1 MSHNQPRGA
10 SDPLQDAG
18 TLPRT
23 AKIIYLKERNIAMLR
38 KDLILRNPL
47 RLLGHD
53 TDDILPPGG
62 FGAVLACAGVGKTAL
77 MVQIAL
83 NALLRDKNVLHISL
97 NEPVYKVSLW
107 YEEVFRNITRT
118 YEQHEMNEL
127 WETILTHRFIMTFQV
142 EGFTV
147 PKLKERL
154 TDLTAQGIFFPQMII
169 LDGLPFDKPVNP
181 ILSDL
186 KALAIDY
193 RLPVWLSVRTHLH
206 EETGL
211 DGLPI
216 QIDGISELFE
226 IAIQL
231 QPEGKE
237 VLVKALKGGNPAAGI
252 SNLYLDPST
261 LLIKD
266 SVF

>member
-1 MSHNQPRGA
+1 MSHKRRGA
-10 SDPLQDAG
+10 SDPRRNAVFN
-18 TLPRT
+18 PRS
-23 AKIIYLKERNIAMLR
+23 AKVIYLKERNVAMLR

-47 RLLGHD
+47 RLLDHE
-53 TDDILPPGG
+53 TDDILPAGG

-97 NEPVYKVSLW
+97 NEPVHKVSLW
-107 YEEVFRNITRT
+107 YEEVFRNITKS
-118 YEQHEMNEL
+118 YEMHEMNEL
-127 WETILTHRFIMTFQV
+127 WETILVHRFIMTFQV
-142 EGFTV
+142 DGFSV
-147 PKLKERL
+147 PRLKERL

-169 LDGLPFDKPVNP
+169 LDGLPFDKPVNQ
-181 ILSDL
+181 ILTDL
-186 KALAIDY
+186 KTLATDY
-193 RLPVWLSVRTHLH
+193 RLPVWLAVRTHHH
-206 EETGL
+206 EESGS

-216 QIDGISELFE
+216 QIDGISELFNV
-226 IAIQL
+226 AIQL

-237 VLVKALKGGNPAAGI
+237 VLVKALKGGNPAAGQ

-266 SVF
+266 RML